1 MSDVPDIVVLIE
13 AQKAAFDNGFR
24 VEREAN
30 GAWQHFGS
38 TTASGNIWITAPSS
52 TGPWFLSLSHP
63 GVAVEFGGGT
73 TGGPGIATFS
83 FASLQDLHD
92 AIARA
97 YRLGVSLPDAPL
109 HAFQE
114 KTRDLPR
121 ATEVERTVVQ
131 RVGQEIFR
139 DALLKY
145 WNDCCPMTGITEPAL
160 LRASHIV
167 PWSKCE
173 SDAQRLDVHNG
184 LLLSSLW
191 DAAFDSGLISFID
204 DGDVLFSPNLS
215 EPSREL
221 LLAGAGTR
229 LSGLTPQHKANLA
242 AHRRLHG
249 FESA

>member
-1 MSDVPDIVVLIE
+1 MTDDVDIVVQIE

-24 VEREAN
+24 VDR
-30 GAWQHFGS
+30 GADGPWLHFGS
-38 TTASGNIWITAPSS
+38 TTARGDVWITAPAPG
-52 TGPWFLSLSHP
+52 GPWFLSLSHS
-63 GVAVEFGGGT
+63 GVAAEFGGGT
-73 TGGPGIATFS
+73 SGGPGIATFS
-83 FASLQDLHD
+83 YASLQDLHD

-121 ATEVERTVVQ
+121 TTEIERTAVQ
-131 RVGQEIFR
+131 RVGQDIFR
-139 DALLKY
+139 YALLRY
-145 WNDCCPMTGITEPAL
+145 WNECCPMTGITEPAL

-191 DAAFDSGLISFID
+191 DAAFDSGLVSFTD
-204 DGDVLFSPNLS
+204 DGDVLFSPRIS
-215 EPSREL
+215 APSREL
-221 LLAGAGTR
+221 LLAGASTR
-229 LSGLTPQHKANLA
+229 LSGLTLQHKANLA
-242 AHRRLHG
+242 VHRRLHG

>member
-1 MSDVPDIVVLIE
+1 MASDLDIIVRVE

-24 VEREAN
+24 VDRGIE
-30 GAWQHFGS
+30 GPWLHFAS
-38 TTASGNIWITAPSS
+38 TTARGDIWITAPSS
-52 TGPWFLSLSHP
+52 AGPWFLSLSHP
-63 GVAVEFGGGT
+63 GVAVEFDGGT
-73 TGGPGIATFS
+73 SGGPGIATFS
-83 FASLQDLHD
+83 YASLQDLYD

-109 HAFQE
+109 HTFQA
-114 KTRDLPR
+114 KTHDLPR

-139 DALLKY
+139 DALLQY
-145 WNDCCPMTGITEPAL
+145 WNECCPMTGITEPAL

-191 DAAFDSGLISFID
+191 DAAFDSGLVSLSD
-204 DGDVLFSPNLS
+204 DGDVLFSPKLS

-229 LSGLTPQHKANLA
+229 LSGLTTRHKANLA
-242 AHRRLHG
+242 VHRRLHG

>member
-1 MSDVPDIVVLIE
+1 MTEAIDIVVQIE
-13 AQKAAFDNGFR
+13 AQRAAFDNGFR
-24 VEREAN
+24 VERQTDC
-30 GAWQHFGS
+30 AWQHFCS
-38 TTASGNIWITAPSS
+38 TTARGDIWITAPSS
-52 TGPWFLSLSHP
+52 AGPWFLSLSHP

-73 TGGPGIATFS
+73 SGGPGIATFS
-83 FASLQDLHD
+83 YASLQDLHD

-109 HAFQE
+109 HTFQE

-121 ATEVERTVVQ
+121 ATEVERAVVQ

-145 WNDCCPMTGITEPAL
+145 WNEYCPMTGITEPAL
-160 LRASHIV
+160 LRASHTV

-191 DAAFDSGLISFID
+191 DAAFDSGLVSFTD
-204 DGDVLFSPNLS
+204 EGDVLFSPELS

-221 LLAGAGTR
+221 LLAGASTR
-229 LSGLTPQHKANLA
+229 LSGLTLQHKANLA
-242 AHRRLHG
+242 VHRRLNG